1 MKFNY
6 KNQNK
11 LIRKS
16 IYKEKTQGEKT
27 ENILFIL
34 KTENKSSQGLIQL
47 TIKVRKAYFNWQMQI
62 LLGYIFSSGF
72 ELGTLQFFVWAS
84 DCHFL
89 KKKKK
94 KWKEKIQFL
103 FLPLLDI

>member
-34 KTENKSSQGLIQL
+34 KTENKSSHGLIQL
-47 TIKVRKAYFNWQMQI
+47 TNANIVR
-62 LLGYIFSSGF
+62 LHIFIW
-72 ELGTLQFFVWAS
+72 V
-84 DCHFL
+84 
-89 KKKKK
+89 
-94 KWKEKIQFL
+94 
-103 FLPLLDI
+103 